1 MTESAT
7 PESATPE
14 SATTATAVAVPAS
27 PSAGDADPFAAEH
40 LAHPDPLHRRLRE
53 AGPVVRL
60 TRYDVHA
67 LARYQEVRAALTDWQ
82 TFQSGAGVGL
92 ANFRHEKP
100 WRPPS
105 LLLEADPPHHD
116 APRRV
121 LSEILA
127 PLALRR
133 LRETWQAVAEELV
146 ETVLAERGR
155 EFDAFDALAKAFPLR
170 VFPDAVG
177 LGPHGRENLLPY
189 GNMAFNAFGP
199 RNALVEADA
208 HRVGALS
215 AWVNAQCA
223 REALSEDGFGAR
235 IWAAADRGDLTP
247 AQAPLVVR
255 SLLTAGVDTTVHGL
269 AAALYAFATHP
280 QEWQR
285 LRARPELARV
295 AFDEAVR
302 WQSPVQTFFRTA
314 TTDVDIAGTRIP
326 EGGKILM
333 FLGAANRDPDR
344 WSDPDRFDLTRD
356 PSGHVG
362 FGMGIHQCVG
372 QHVAR
377 LEAEALLTALARRVG
392 HLELAGE
399 PRRHLNNTLRSW
411 AALPVRVRPAA

>member
-1 MTESAT
+1 M
-7 PESATPE
+7 PE
-14 SATTATAVAVPAS
+14 TTATAAAPTS
-27 PSAGDADPFAAEH
+27 DADPFAPEH
-40 LAHPDPLHRRLRE
+40 LADPDPLHQHLRDT
-53 AGPVVRL
+53 GPVVHL
-60 TRYDVHA
+60 TRYNVHA
-67 LARYQEVRAALTDWQ
+67 LARHQEVHAALVDWG

-121 LSEILA
+121 LREILT

-133 LRETWQAVAEELV
+133 LRETWQTVADELV
-146 ETVLAERGR
+146 ETVLAEQGT
-155 EFDAFDALAKAFPLR
+155 EFDAFTALATAFPLR

-177 LGPHGRENLLPY
+177 LGPYGRENLLPY

-199 RNALVEADA
+199 RNDLVQADA
-208 HRVGALS
+208 HRVAELS
-215 AWVNAQCA
+215 AWVNDQCV

-280 QEWQR
+280 GQWQR
-285 LRARPELARV
+285 LRERPELARV

-314 TTDVDIAGTRIP
+314 TKDVDIAGTRIP

-333 FLGAANRDPDR
+333 FLGAANRDPRR
-344 WSDPDRFDLTRD
+344 WSDPDRFDLARD

-377 LEAEALLTALARRVG
+377 LEAECLLTALARRVA
-392 HLELAGE
+392 HLELAGP

-411 AALPVRVRPAA
+411 VQLPIRIRTAS

>member
-1 MTESAT
+1 MTE
-7 PESATPE
+7 
-14 SATTATAVAVPAS
+14 TAA
-27 PSAGDADPFAAEH
+27 PSASAPVSEADPFSAPH
-40 LAHPDPLHRRLRE
+40 LAHPGPLHQQLRE

-60 TRYDVHA
+60 SRYDVHA
-67 LARYQEVRAALTDWQ
+67 LARYREVHTALVDWQ

-92 ANFRHEKP
+92 ADFRHERP

-121 LSEILA
+121 LRDILA
-127 PLALRR
+127 PLSLRR
-133 LRETWQAVAEELV
+133 LGQRWQEAADHLV
-146 ETVLAERGR
+146 GTVLAERGT
-155 EFDAFDALAKAFPLR
+155 EFDAFDALASAYPLQ

-199 RNALVEADA
+199 RNDLVDADA
-208 HRVGALS
+208 HRVGKLS
-215 AWVNAQCA
+215 AWVNAQCT
-223 REALSEDGFGAR
+223 REALSEDGFGTR

-280 QEWQR
+280 GEWQR
-285 LRARPELARV
+285 LRERPELARV

-302 WQSPVQTFFRTA
+302 RQSPVQTFFRTA

-326 EGGKILM
+326 QGSKILL
-333 FLGAANRDPDR
+333 FLGSANRDPAR
-344 WSDPDRFDLTRD
+344 WTDPDRFDLTRD

-377 LEAEALLTALARRVG
+377 LEAECLLTALARRVA

-411 AALPVRVRPAA
+411 ASLPVRVRPTT

>member
-1 MTESAT
+1 MTE
-7 PESATPE
+7 
-14 SATTATAVAVPAS
+14 TAAVPAS
-27 PSAGDADPFAAEH
+27 PPISDADPFAPEH
-40 LAHPDPLHRRLRE
+40 LAHPEPLHQHLRE

-60 TRYDVHA
+60 SRYDVHA
-67 LARYQEVRAALTDWQ
+67 LARYQEVHAALVDWQ

-121 LSEILA
+121 LRDILA

-133 LRETWQAVAEELV
+133 LRESWQTVAEELV
-146 ETVLAERGR
+146 DTVLADQGP

-177 LGPHGRENLLPY
+177 IRPDGRDNLLPY

-199 RNALVEADA
+199 RNNLVEADA
-208 HRVGALS
+208 HRVGELS

-235 IWAAADRGDLTP
+235 IWAAADRGDLTH

-280 QEWQR
+280 EEWQR

-314 TTDVDIAGTRIP
+314 TRDVDIAGTRIP

-333 FLGAANRDPDR
+333 FLGAANRDPER

-377 LEAEALLTALARRVG
+377 LEAESLLTALAHRVD
-392 HLELAGE
+392 HLELVGP

-411 AALPVRVRPAA
+411 AALPVRVRPAG